1 MFDLLRT
8 RGAAAL
14 FTAFAAFFV
23 NPSTAIAAQAMPVVS
38 AVPAVSTSFDVPVA
52 PEPRP
57 LDELVRAFADRGD
70 QDEQELCLA
79 KAIYFEARGESV
91 EGQLAVAEVILNRV
105 QSPRY
110 PDTIC
115 EVVTQPWQFSFI
127 RRGKFPRPMT
137 GSDAW
142 RKALAVADVAQN
154 RLATTLA
161 PNVLWYHANYV
172 SPSWGKRL
180 TRFSQIG
187 AHIFYS

>member
-8 RGAAAL
+8 RSAAAL

-23 NPSTAIAAQAMPVVS
+23 NPSTAIAAQAIP
-38 AVPAVSTSFDVPVA
+38 VPAVSTSFQAVMPA
-52 PEPRP
+52 PEPRS
-57 LDELVRAFADRGD
+57 LDDMVRVFVDRGD
-70 QDEQELCLA
+70 QEEQGLCLA
-79 KAIYFEARGESV
+79 KAIYFEARGESL

-115 EVVTQPWQFSFI
+115 QVVTQPWQFSFI
-127 RRGKFPRPMT
+127 RRGKFPRPRT
-137 GSDAW
+137 GSEAW
-142 RKALAVADVAQN
+142 HRALAIADIAQN